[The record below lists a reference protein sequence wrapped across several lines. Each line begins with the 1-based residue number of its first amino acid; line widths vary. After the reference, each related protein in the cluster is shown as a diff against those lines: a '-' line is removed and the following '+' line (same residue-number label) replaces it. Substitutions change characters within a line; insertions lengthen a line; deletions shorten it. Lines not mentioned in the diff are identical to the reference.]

1 MMNRFFLVVSIAAAL
16 LSACGGG
23 GGDSVPTP
31 VNPQPAGAST
41 AVQINLG
48 DAPADRL
55 LAVGMTVQS
64 VTLTKTSGG
73 PVPVLSAPRQVELMH
88 LMGTVAPLA
97 LASVP
102 QGTYSGATMTFSE
115 AKVTH
120 VDAVTG
126 QIAQR
131 TAAGPMTAHVAFSPP
146 LSVGTT
152 PTVINFDMDMAATVA
167 IDANGNVAVTPM
179 LRAHSNPAVAGSR
192 HPEDG
197 GVHGLIGMVG
207 GVQGNGF
214 NLATTQGLTGI
225 PMTTHS
231 GTHFSG
237 VAGTHMMIGNM
248 LVAVDGKPQ
257 ADGSWLASHVESRM
271 GAGGSMAAGVITG
284 VSGSPPTQ
292 LTLVMHDGAGNG
304 MQVADLAGTTTVNV
318 AAGTTYSID
327 ADDID
332 LSGLPFTPRFDRGA
346 LSKGQRIRAWSG
358 SAMTH
363 DGHGMGGGM
372 QGGGTVAATTI
383 ELQPQGLRGTVSAYA
398 SSGAPAT
405 FTLTLPADSAFAR
418 LTGAKTV
425 TVHQQANT
433 QLRGLTSIT
442 NGSIV
447 LVRGMLFLDGGA
459 FRLVAGR
466 IVAG

>member
-1 MMNRFFLVVSIAAAL
+1 MKRFLLIVSMAAAL
-16 LSACGGG
+16 LSACGGS
-23 GGDSVPTP
+23 GGDSVPSP
-31 VNPQPAGAST
+31 VNPQPTSAST
-41 AVQINLG
+41 PVQINLG

-64 VTLTKTSGG
+64 VTLTNTSGG
-73 PVPVLSAPRQVELMH
+73 SVLVLSAPRPVELMH

-102 QGTYSGATMTFSE
+102 QGTYSGATMTF
-115 AKVTH
+115 ADANVAH

-131 TAAGPMTAHVAFSPP
+131 TAAGPMTAHVTFSPP
-146 LSVGTT
+146 LPVGTT

-167 IDANGNVAVTPM
+167 IDANGNVAVTPI
-179 LRAHSNPAVAGSR
+179 LRAHANPVAAGSR

-197 GVHGLIGMVG
+197 GMHGLIGTVG
-207 GVQGNGF
+207 SVQGNGF

-237 VAGTHMMIGNM
+237 VAGTHMMSGNM
-248 LVAVDGKPQ
+248 LVAVDAIPQ
-257 ADGSWLASHVESRM
+257 ADGNWLVSHVESRI
-271 GAGGSMAAGVITG
+271 GAGGAMAAGVITG

-292 LTLVMHDGAGNG
+292 LTLVTHDGAGNG
-304 MQVADLAGTTTVNV
+304 MQVADLAGTTTVNIT
-318 AAGTTYSID
+318 ASTTYSMD
-327 ADDID
+327 VDDID
-332 LSGLPFTPRFDRGA
+332 LAGLPFAPRFDRGA
-346 LSKGQRIRAWSG
+346 LSRGQRIRAWSG
-358 SAMTH
+358 AAMTH
-363 DGHGMGGGM
+363 DGHGMGGM
-372 QGGGTVAATTI
+372 RGGGTVAATTI

-418 LTGAKTV
+418 LTGATTV
-425 TVHQQANT
+425 TVHQQTTT

-447 LVRGMLFLDGGA
+447 LVRGLLFIDGSA